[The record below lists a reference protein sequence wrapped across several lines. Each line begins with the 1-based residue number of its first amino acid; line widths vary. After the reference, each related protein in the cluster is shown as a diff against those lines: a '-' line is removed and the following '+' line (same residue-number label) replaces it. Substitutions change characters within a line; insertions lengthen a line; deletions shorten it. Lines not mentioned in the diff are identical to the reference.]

1 MRVARHSALA
11 FAGFAVPLAVALF
24 AIPITAR
31 ALGPVRFG
39 LLGLAWA
46 IIEYSGFLDFGLTRG
61 TIRFV
66 ADARIRA
73 PRDTPQIVATSLS
86 MQLAAGAFAAVAIW
100 ALSSVL
106 VTRVFDVPVSVQDEA
121 SAMFRVVAANVA
133 VMLVMSGLRG
143 VLEGAQRFDL
153 STAFKIPAASAAILI
168 PAIGAV
174 AGLDLPSIL
183 WLVFAARAI
192 VLFLLVA
199 AVPRAITGFRWEV
212 PREWRR
218 LRSLFGYSGWLAVSA
233 VANSLLVNFDRFAL
247 ASLAGVA
254 AVGFYVGPY
263 EGATRLLLVP
273 VSMFAVLFPALTMSE
288 ARSERAAT
296 IRLLESALR
305 QLAVLL
311 IPAIVLLVVFAPEI
325 LRLWL
330 GPLYEQEATWAL
342 RALAVGVFV
351 NALAHI
357 PAVFLY
363 ATGRPD
369 LPAKLHMAE
378 VVIHLPLTILLVSRL
393 GVTGAAVA
401 WALRAIAD
409 GAVLTYFAKRL
420 GALEIGRDR
429 GRLWLATAGT
439 ASTIAIAAALAWL
452 VVVPAPW
459 AAVIITLLGATV
471 YATGAWRTAL
481 APEERATWLRFFPRS
496 ADSDGS
502 GRSAGPAP
510 EPR

>member
-11 FAGFAVPLAVALF
+11 FAGFAVPLALALF
-24 AIPITAR
+24 AIPVTAR

-73 PRDTPQIVATSLS
+73 PRDVPQIVATSLS
-86 MQLAAGAFAAVAIW
+86 MQLAAGMTAGIAIW
-100 ALSSVL
+100 LLSSIL
-106 VTRVFDVPVSVQDEA
+106 VTQVFDVPAAVEAEA
-121 SAMFRVVAANVA
+121 SAMFRAVAVNVA

-143 VLEGAQRFDL
+143 VLEGSQRFDL
-153 STAFKIPAASAAILI
+153 STAFRIPAASASILI

-183 WLVFAARAI
+183 WLVLIARVT
-192 VLFLLVA
+192 VLALFVA
-199 AVPRAITGFRWEV
+199 VIPRALVSFRWEI

-233 VANSLLVNFDRFAL
+233 VTNSLLINFDRFAL
-247 ASLAGVA
+247 ATIAGVA

-273 VSMFAVLFPALTMSE
+273 VSVFAVLFPALTMSE

-296 IRLLESALR
+296 VRLMESAMR
-305 QLAVLL
+305 QLTLL
-311 IPAIVLLVVFAPEI
+311 LFPAIVLLVVFAPEI

-330 GPLYEQEATWAL
+330 GPVYEQEATWAL
-342 RALAVGVFV
+342 RILAVGVFV
-351 NALAHI
+351 NALAHV
-357 PAVFLY
+357 PSVFLY
-363 ATGRPD
+363 AAGRPD
-369 LPAKLHMAE
+369 LPAKLHMVE
-378 VVIHLPLTILLVSRL
+378 VVIHVPLTIVLVRQL
-393 GVTGAAVA
+393 GITGAAVA
-401 WALRAIAD
+401 WTLRAVAD

-420 GALEIGRDR
+420 GALEIGADR
-429 GRLWLATAGT
+429 GRLWIAAAST
-439 ASTIAIAAALAWL
+439 ASVLAIAVALAWL
-452 VVVPAPW
+452 VLVREPW
-459 AAVIITLLGATV
+459 AAAAIIVLGASI
-471 YATGAWRTAL
+471 YATRAWRTAL
-481 APEERATWLRFFPRS
+481 APEERLTWSRFFPRS
-496 ADSDGS
+496 ADSDAS
-502 GRSAGPAP
+502 GRGTGAAS

>member
-1 MRVARHSALA
+1 VRVARHSALA
-11 FAGFAVPLAVALF
+11 FAGFAVPLALALV

-73 PRDTPQIVATSLS
+73 PRDIPQIVATSLS
-86 MQLAAGAFAAVAIW
+86 MQLVAGAIAAVAIW
-100 ALSSVL
+100 ALSSIL
-106 VTRVFDVPVSVQDEA
+106 VTRVFDVPVTVQGEA

-143 VLEGAQRFDL
+143 VLEGVQRFDL
-153 STAFKIPAASAAILI
+153 STAFKIPAASASILI

-174 AGLDLPSIL
+174 AGLNLPSIL
-183 WLVFAARAI
+183 WLVLIARAT
-192 VLFLLVA
+192 VLGLLVVV
-199 AVPRAITGFRWEV
+199 VPRAIESFHWEA
-212 PREWRR
+212 PMEWRR

-233 VANSLLVNFDRFAL
+233 VANSLLINFDRFAL

-288 ARSERAAT
+288 ARSERAVT
-296 IRLLESALR
+296 VRLMESAAR

-311 IPAIVLLVVFAPEI
+311 IPAIILLVVFAPEI

-330 GPLYEQEATWAL
+330 GPIYEREATWAL

-357 PAVFLY
+357 PSVFLY
-363 ATGRPD
+363 AAGRPD

-378 VVIHLPLTILLVSRL
+378 VVIHVPLTILLVSRL

-401 WALRAIAD
+401 WALRATAD

-420 GALEIGRDR
+420 GALEIGKDR
-429 GRLWLATAGT
+429 GQLWFAAAGT
-439 ASTIAIAAALAWL
+439 ASALGVAIALAWL
-452 VVVPAPW
+452 VLVRAPW
-459 AAVIITLLGATV
+459 AATIIIVLAV
-471 YATGAWRTAL
+471 SIYAIGAWRTAL

-496 ADSDGS
+496 ADSDRS
-502 GRSAGPAP
+502 GRSTGPAP